1 MIERLVVQPSI
12 LWTKQAVGS
21 NNTLNSISK
30 NVVKTNN
37 TLTLTLNSIKTADA
51 GQYTCTAI
59 VNISTIDLIV
69 TANSSTE
76 VVLQSECI
84 IIYILNYYMLLFTC
98 AVSDPIVSVSTQP
111 LLFEGKNGIITC
123 TIIVGNTV
131 NTPIAI
137 NTLWSGPSGSIRSN
151 SDYTIS
157 SVVKVNATTYT
168 STLLLSEVLLGR
180 DNGSSYSCTALLFST
195 SDPVHILSSN
205 NSNEVTIYID
215 SELFTL
221 QFTISV

>member
-1 MIERLVVQPSI
+1 MSALFCSLSVLHPPTVMNTIAGNTYLGSSLTLICKVDVIERLVVQPSI

-76 VVLQSECI
+76 LMAGLLVFLSHQP
-84 IIYILNYYMLLFTC
+84 YI
-98 AVSDPIVSVSTQP
+98 
-111 LLFEGKNGIITC
+111 
-123 TIIVGNTV
+123 
-131 NTPIAI
+131 
-137 NTLWSGPSGSIRSN
+137 
-151 SDYTIS
+151 
-157 SVVKVNATTYT
+157 
-168 STLLLSEVLLGR
+168 
-180 DNGSSYSCTALLFST
+180 
-195 SDPVHILSSN
+195 
-205 NSNEVTIYID
+205 
-215 SELFTL
+215 
-221 QFTISV
+221 